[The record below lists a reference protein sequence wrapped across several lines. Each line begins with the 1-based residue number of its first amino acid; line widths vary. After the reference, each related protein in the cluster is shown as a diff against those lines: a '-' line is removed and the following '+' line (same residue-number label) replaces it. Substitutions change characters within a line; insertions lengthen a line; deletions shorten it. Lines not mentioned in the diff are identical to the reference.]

1 MAEYDYDLGIIG
13 GGAAG
18 LTVASGAAR
27 LGAKTLL
34 VERERQLGGDC
45 LHYGCVP
52 SKTLIKTARVYH
64 QMRNGP
70 RYGLPEITPP
80 PVNFMDISTRIR
92 QVIGVI
98 QQHDS
103 AERFCRLGVKVVF
116 GTPCFTDE
124 HSIDLAG
131 KTYSA
136 RQWVIATGS
145 SPAIPDLPGL
155 AETPFITNRELFTLE
170 KLPESLLILGAGPVA
185 IEMAQAFNRLG
196 SKVTVIQ
203 RGQQILSK
211 DDKDLADRVM
221 ATLAEEGV
229 VFHLDCRILSVRT
242 QGNLRQI
249 LIETAGGEKHTVVGS
264 DILVATGRVANSAGL
279 GLERLGI
286 DHDATG
292 IKVDKRLRTT
302 QPHIFAAGDVIG
314 GYQFTHAAGYE
325 GGIII
330 SNAIFHLPRKVDY
343 TWMPWCTYTGP
354 ELASIGHNEKSA
366 QMAGLEY
373 RVWREEFKDNDRALT
388 EGEEIGQVK
397 LLLDRRGRPLG
408 VQILGPHAGDILGE
422 WVAALNGRMKLSR
435 LAGAIHPYPT
445 LSEINKKVVGSVIA
459 ERIFSNKVQTCLR
472 FIFNLKGRVDF

>member
-1 MAEYDYDLGIIG
+1 MSKYDYDVGIIG

-18 LTVASGAAR
+18 LTVASGGAQ
-27 LGAKTLL
+27 LGARTLM
-34 VERERQLGGDC
+34 VEREPQLGGDC

-80 PVNFMDISTRIR
+80 PVNFQDISTRIR

-103 AERFCRLGVKVVF
+103 PERFRRLGVKVVF
-116 GTPCFTDE
+116 GPPCFTDE
-124 HSIDLAG
+124 HSINLGG
-131 KTYSA
+131 KTYTA
-136 RQWVIATGS
+136 RKWVIATGS
-145 SPAIPDLPGL
+145 SPAVPKFPGL
-155 AETPFITNRELFTLE
+155 AETQFITSRELFALE
-170 KLPESLLILGAGPVA
+170 RLPESLLILGAGPVA
-185 IEMAQAFNRLG
+185 IEMAQAFHRLG

-203 RGQQILSK
+203 RGKQILSK
-211 DDKDLADRVM
+211 DDKDLADLVM
-221 ATLAEEGV
+221 TTLAEEGV
-229 VFHLDCRILSVRT
+229 VFHLGCRILSAHT
-242 QGNLRQI
+242 QGKLRQV
-249 LIETAGGEKHTVVGS
+249 LVETAGGKKHTISGS
-264 DILVATGRVANSAGL
+264 DILVATGRIANSEGL

-286 DHDATG
+286 EHDANG
-292 IKVDKRLRTT
+292 IKVDKRLRTS
-302 QPHIFAAGDVIG
+302 QSHIFAAGDVIG
-314 GYQFTHAAGYE
+314 GYQFTHAASYE
-325 GGIII
+325 GGIVI

-366 QMAGLEY
+366 QAAGLEY

-397 LLLDRRGRPLG
+397 LLLDRRSRPLG

-422 WVAALNGRMKLSR
+422 WVAALNGRMKLSK

-445 LSEINKKVVGSVIA
+445 LSEINKKVVGSVFA
-459 ERIFSNKVQTCLR
+459 ERIFSNKVRTCLK
-472 FIFNLKGRVDF
+472 FIFGLKGRVDF